1 MPKYNFY
8 TKYNVFLDSI
18 YRGNRDH
25 FPDIAIAT
33 AKFPISRYRDDR
45 DLSVCLGRTPKIG
58 IQPVCYH
65 WQNKCQTHCFSVIAY
80 PDIHTFTELDGWKKA
95 KKELNL
101 SSPSSLVKN
110 VGHYQKENVLL
121 TGTKFASGG
130 GGTTSYELC

>member
-1 MPKYNFY
+1 MNTLKLSLTDCLRCKTENE
-8 TKYNVFLDSI
+8 FLK
-18 YRGNRDH
+18 
-25 FPDIAIAT
+25 A
-33 AKFPISRYRDDR
+33 
-45 DLSVCLGRTPKIG
+45 GRTPKIG

-130 GGTTSYELC
+130 GGTTGTKFASGYWV